1 MSAVPLSL
9 ARDRRQGA
17 LLRRVAGYA
26 VSRGATEAL
35 IAARGVLLAALLGP
49 AAFGSWTMLRLGM
62 RYAALSGLGISRGL
76 EFELLHP
83 AAVRGRRWQ
92 VPAAAA
98 LGFLLLV
105 AGTLAAAALAAS
117 FAVADG
123 DLRLL
128 LRGFAVAAPAEALY
142 GYALVCTRVRRN
154 LRHYAALE
162 AGTAAVHLAAA
173 VGLAH
178 LWGLAGAYMGLA
190 LANLAGV
197 AVAARWLTLRPRWR
211 PATLGRLLAL
221 GFPVAL
227 ANAVATLLLT
237 ADRWLVAAWGGATML
252 GYYAFAGSLAT
263 GAAVLALVVRTVV
276 FADVYGQAQ
285 AGRTDAA
292 VRAHLERVVR
302 PFARLLPPLLGAV
315 GILLGPLVALLLPRY
330 EPAIPAAR
338 LFVLG
343 GALMGTVNL
352 AAVGAVAAGHQRRL
366 PLYGVAG
373 LAATLALAA
382 GALAAGL
389 GLEGVAGAS
398 VAGLVV
404 FAAGVLRL
412 DARQADL
419 VRPGRF
425 AAATLLPVVWCAL
438 AVALAG
444 QVAATDFQA
453 TAEALGLY
461 AVLLLP
467 LVPAWTADWRRVRA

>member
-1 MSAVPLSL
+1 M
-9 ARDRRQGA
+9 
-17 LLRRVAGYA
+17 
-26 VSRGATEAL
+26 SRGATEGL

-49 AAFGSWTMLRLGM
+49 AAFGSWAMLRLGM
-62 RYAALSGLGISRGL
+62 RYAAFGTFGIARGL

-83 AAVRGRRWQ
+83 SAVRGRRWR

-98 LGFLLLV
+98 LGFMLLV

-117 FAVADG
+117 VAVAGD

-128 LRGFAVAAPAEALY
+128 LRGFAAAAPAEALY
-142 GYALVCTRVRRN
+142 GYALVCTRVRKS
-154 LRHYAALE
+154 LRHYALLE
-162 AGTAAVHLAAA
+162 AGTAGVHVVAA
-173 VGLAH
+173 VGFAH
-178 LWGLAGAYMGLA
+178 LWGLAGAYAGLA
-190 LANLAGV
+190 LANLAGL
-197 AVAARWLTLRPRWR
+197 AVASRWLMLRPRWR
-211 PATLGRLLAL
+211 PAILVRLLGL

-263 GAAVLALVVRTVV
+263 GAAVLALVVRTAV
-276 FADVYGQAQ
+276 FADVYGEAQ

-292 VRAHLERVVR
+292 IRAHLERVVR
-302 PFARLLPPLLGAV
+302 PFARLVPPVLGAA
-315 GILLGPLVALLLPRY
+315 GIATGPLVAVALPHY
-330 EPAIPAAR
+330 GPAIPAAR

-373 LAATLALAA
+373 LAVTLALAA
-382 GALAAGL
+382 CALGTGL
-389 GLEGVAGAS
+389 GLEPVAGAS

-412 DARQADL
+412 DARQGGVA
-419 VRPGRF
+419 RPNRYV
-425 AAATLLPVVWCAL
+425 AATLLPVVWCGL

-444 QVAATDFQA
+444 RAAATDLRS
-453 TAEALGLY
+453 TAAALACYGI
-461 AVLLLP
+461 LLLP
-467 LVPAWTADWRRVRA
+467 LVPVWTADWQRVRG